1 MGPSSQR
8 FRQCPARF
16 AGAVLPVR
24 PRPPQP
30 GVSGGSAPS
39 GRQPVSPQP
48 KPEVLSL
55 AEDHPG
61 RPGGLPPAVAGAVS
75 ASWSDSTR
83 RACSGQWRQ
92 FVVLAWDA
100 GVPWLPAA
108 PVDIAEYLTALVA
121 RGAGLAT
128 VRQAGPVLSPGL
140 RPVLRRPVVRT
151 AFSAFNGPFRCA
163 SLCPGLPGCRDC
175 SHSATKIEG

>member
-1 MGPSSQR
+1 MAQTV
-8 FRQCPARF
+8 

-24 PRPPQP
+24 PRPPHP
-30 GVSGGSAPS
+30 GVSGGPAPS

-55 AEDHPG
+55 ADHPG
-61 RPGGLPPAVAGAVS
+61 RPGGLSPAVAGAVS

-83 RACSGQWRQ
+83 RAYSGQWRQ
-92 FVVLAWDA
+92 FVAWAGNA

-108 PVDIAEYLTALVA
+108 PADIAEYLTAPVG

-128 VRQAGPVLSPGL
+128 VRQAGSVLSPGL
-140 RPVLRRPVVRT
+140 RPAVSKDRFCEPEFRGLRGY
-151 AFSAFNGPFRCA
+151 FLG
-163 SLCPGLPGCRDC
+163 
-175 SHSATKIEG
+175 ATKWLGSEAFFC